1 MEQQPA
7 RPCAAT
13 GVRQK
18 QAGRRHGER
27 HSSVHHG
34 VPPTINDARDA
45 DLLRYGIQDSHSG
58 TAITRQ
64 GLRINKGISEA
75 IRAMLRVQLF

>member
-7 RPCAAT
+7 SPFAAR

-18 QAGRRHGER
+18 QAGHRQGER

-34 VPPTINDARDA
+34 VSPTINDARDA
-45 DLLRYGIQDSHSG
+45 DLLRHGIQASQGG

-75 IRAMLRVQLF
+75 IKAMLRVQLF